1 MSGDVSHRDAPAV
14 APASHTWSPNTSRRR
29 FLTAFGAGAAGVA
42 SAPVLAA
49 PAAIIEAPEAKPV
62 SQGYRETEHVR
73 SYYATTRL

>member
-1 MSGDVSHRDAPAV
+1 MSDAAHRDSSPAAPAT
-14 APASHTWSPNTSRRR
+14 AAQFPNANRRR
-29 FLTAFGAGAAGVA
+29 FLTAFGAGAAGVV

-49 PAAIIEAPEAKPV
+49 PAAIVEAADAKPA